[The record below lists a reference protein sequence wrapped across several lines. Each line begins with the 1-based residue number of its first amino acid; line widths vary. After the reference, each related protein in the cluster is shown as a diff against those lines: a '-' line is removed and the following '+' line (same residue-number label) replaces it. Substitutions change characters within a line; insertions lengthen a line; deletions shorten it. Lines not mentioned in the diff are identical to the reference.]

1 MEKRGKK
8 IGITGESHIWD
19 GPLSQLNRPHGPG
32 RSNGL
37 FGMMLPKAA
46 TPYNA
51 GPITEIAKGKY

>member
-19 GPLSQLNRPHGPG
+19 GPLSQLSRPHGPG

-37 FGMMLPKAA
+37 
-46 TPYNA
+46 
-51 GPITEIAKGKY
+51 